1 MTSAGRLSNPFQ
13 VGLLGGLGVLL
24 ALLIG
29 GAVAATATILTYIAA
44 SIFIALGLDPM
55 VKTLLKLRFP
65 RPLAVGVVVLG
76 FLGFVSLLLWAILP
90 TAIFQAGNLIVS
102 LPDFVTNLT
111 RLEFVVRLDAQ
122 LDGAITT
129 AVSSVV
135 GYLQNPENWPTLL
148 GGVFQV
154 GLNLINGLLGTLIIT
169 ILTLYFMAS
178 LESIKTYLA
187 RLVAASKR
195 DKFIALENQI
205 ALSVGRWVMGQ
216 ATIALLHATAL
227 FVLLTILGSPF
238 ALLAASAALAL
249 AFVPLVGPVAAG
261 VVATLVSLIQSPTTA
276 LIVGIYY
283 LIYLQ
288 IEAYLISPRVMRSAV
303 SVPGA
308 VVVISAL
315 VGGTLL
321 GVLGA
326 LVAIPASAAALL
338 IIREVWMPRQQLR

>member
-1 MTSAGRLSNPFQ
+1 MTSSGRLSNPFQ

-55 VKTLLKLRFP
+55 VKALLKLKLP

-76 FLGFVSLLLWAILP
+76 FLGFVALLLSAIVP
-90 TAIFQAGNLIVS
+90 TAIIQAGNLIVS

-111 RLEFVVRLDAQ
+111 RWEIVVQLDSQ
-122 LDGAITT
+122 LDGAITSGI
-129 AVSSVV
+129 ASVV
-135 GYLQNPENWPTLL
+135 DYLQSPENWPTLL

-154 GLNLINGLLGTLIIT
+154 GLNLVNGLLGTLIIT

-178 LESIKTYLA
+178 LESIKLYLA
-187 RLVAASKR
+187 KLVAGSKR
-195 DKFIALENQI
+195 EKFIALENQI

-216 ATIALLHATAL
+216 GSIALIHATAL
-227 FVLLTILGSPF
+227 FILLTILGSPF

-249 AFVPLVGPVAAG
+249 AFVPLIGPVSAG

>member
-1 MTSAGRLSNPFQ
+1 MTAGGRLSNPFH

-29 GAVAATATILTYIAA
+29 GAIAATATILTYVAA
-44 SIFIALGLDPM
+44 AVFIALGLDPM
-55 VKTLLKLRFP
+55 VKTLLKFRFP
-65 RPLAVGVVVLG
+65 RPVAVGVVVVG
-76 FLGFVSLLLWAILP
+76 FLGFVSLLLWAIVPIAL
-90 TAIFQAGNLIVS
+90 IQAGNLIVS

-111 RLEFVVRLDAQ
+111 RWDFVVRLDAQ
-122 LDGAITT
+122 LNGAITN
-129 AVSSVV
+129 AAASVAS
-135 GYLQNPENWPTLL
+135 YLQDPENWPTLL

-154 GLNLINGLLGTLIIT
+154 GVNLVNGIVGALIIT

-178 LESIKTYLA
+178 LEGFKGYTA
-187 RLVAASKR
+187 KLVAASKR
-195 DKFIALENQI
+195 EKFVALENQI

-216 ATIALLHATAL
+216 GSIALIHATAL
-227 FVLLTILGSPF
+227 FILLTILGSPF

-249 AFVPLVGPVAAG
+249 AFVPLVGPVSAG
-261 VVATLVSLIQSPTTA
+261 IIATLVSLIQSPTTA

-288 IEAYLISPRVMRSAV
+288 IEAYLISPRVMRTAV